1 MGFMGNLNWIWG
13 SKPFWI
19 NTPWCGW
26 LGYPR
31 CNMHIWR
38 PPPRK
43 RRLAVPAGS
52 TRLDKLLAEPKFSL
66 EIWWNIVER
75 YNSIAWDYTQ
85 QEVKGRNPQTDDA
98 WFSALGFRGSQTKSD
113 SRVPFRSKLIR
124 SGHQFWMGHCDIP
137 KWLDSA
143 TFCCALM
150 TKLPVSASSP
160 DVWWSPNVH
169 LSWRIGFTGPRPS
182 NRSEGWHKK
191 HEQHR
196 HQDGWT
202 TSWRKWVEFGSSQE
216 SGWKNSNDWNCH
228 TGHAAWWK

>member
-75 YNSIAWDYTQ
+75 YNCIAWDYTQ

-137 KWLDSA
+137 KWLTVQRFVVRWWPSCRCQRVLQ
-143 TFCCALM
+143 TFDDLQ
-150 TKLPVSASSP
+150 T
-160 DVWWSPNVH
+160 
-169 LSWRIGFTGPRPS
+169 FTLA
-182 NRSEGWHKK
+182 EG
-191 HEQHR
+191 
-196 HQDGWT
+196 
-202 TSWRKWVEFGSSQE
+202 
-216 SGWKNSNDWNCH
+216 
-228 TGHAAWWK
+228 